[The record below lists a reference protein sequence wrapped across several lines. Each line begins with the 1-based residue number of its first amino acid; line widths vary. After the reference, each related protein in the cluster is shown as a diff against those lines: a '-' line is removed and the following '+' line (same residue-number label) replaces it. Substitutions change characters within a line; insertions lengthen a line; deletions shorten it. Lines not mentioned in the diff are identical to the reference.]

1 MKIRLTGKAKKG
13 LENLSVNMK
22 KSVNAFL
29 QDLSA
34 SYPAPSGWNI
44 KKMSTG
50 DYRLKMD
57 YRHRLI
63 YSIEKDFIKVTYIG
77 TREGAYK

>member
-1 MKIRLTGKAKKG
+1 MEIRLTGKANKG
-13 LENLSVNMK
+13 LKSLSVKIK
-22 KSVNAFL
+22 KSANNFL

-34 SYPAPSGWNI
+34 SYPVPSGWNI
-44 KKMSTG
+44 KKMSAG